1 MDNVGKEPVEIV
13 IYKLRNNS
21 FDKFS
26 EIPPTLGKFGGAASF
41 AIKNKTFTLSFRGYS
56 AGGEEVVGKG
66 VLQTT
71 NHTNV

>member
-1 MDNVGKEPVEIV
+1 MDNVGQETVDLL
-13 IYKLRNNS
+13 IYKWRNNS

-41 AIKNKTFTLSFRGYS
+41 SITNKTFISFRGYF
-56 AGGEEVVGKG
+56 AGGEEVVRDG